1 MPICLYL
8 LTALSLQLAHLS
20 SIVIIGMDG
29 ATDDAFYS
37 GLLFLVR
44 FLSVIT

>member
-1 MPICLYL
+1 MSIRLYL
-8 LTALSLQLAHLS
+8 LTAVSLQLADLS
-20 SIVIIGMDG
+20 SVMRFSVDG
-29 ATDDAFYS
+29 AAEDAFYS